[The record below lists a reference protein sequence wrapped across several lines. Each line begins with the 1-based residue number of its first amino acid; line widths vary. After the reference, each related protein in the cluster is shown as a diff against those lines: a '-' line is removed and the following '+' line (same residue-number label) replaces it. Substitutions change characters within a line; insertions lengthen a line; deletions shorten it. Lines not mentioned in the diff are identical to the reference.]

1 MKNYFTSIKN
11 VFHCFY
17 IYFDKYL
24 QLLCPQWKDAAF
36 AILSISDDQN
46 TRVFTVQVSQNTRKN
61 RVWQPILKFFNIFEV
76 TEVLSFHSYVLICL
90 IYCDLAIKQQ
100 TNVSRSTVQVYFE
113 RNCVACSRSQRGRD
127 NFLSQSIWG
136 FCAPLWLSRTGRW
149 AATNTRQSFV
159 SAPCGGQLG
168 SAVSAA
174 SCATQ
179 SGCRGQ

>member
-1 MKNYFTSIKN
+1 MPPMER
-11 VFHCFY
+11 C
-17 IYFDKYL
+17 
-24 QLLCPQWKDAAF
+24 
-36 AILSISDDQN
+36 
-46 TRVFTVQVSQNTRKN
+46 RVCHYVNFRRSKHTCVQVSQNTRKN

-76 TEVLSFHSYVLICL
+76 TEVVSFHSYVLIRL

-100 TNVSRSTVQVYFE
+100 INVSRSTVQVYFE
-113 RNCVACSRSQRGRD
+113 RICVACSRSQRGRD